1 MPRHTM
7 QYDAMPPQTKSF
19 NAMQRH
25 AKPCNAML
33 CHGSHAM
40 PCNAMPCNAMQCHV
54 TPYQT
59 MQYSPKHPSTIDLGC
74 TKIVFT
80 FTFTSA
86 ATSASPSSCHLQQSS
101 PRWPS
106 HHGQHMVY
114 QSLQV
119 RVALER
125 CHLRWHSGLQAWPD
139 SYDSY
144 IVCGW
149 LLTQL
154 LPSPFPLPCSTSWWR
169 SRWGTGNRCLVQKKV
184 RFRETNNLQAVSPFR
199 CPNFGCGTEN

>member
-1 MPRHTM
+1 M
-7 QYDAMPPQTKSF
+7 QCHATPYHAIRCNATPNKVIQCHATPCQ
-19 NAMQRH
+19 AMQRH
-25 AKPCNAML
+25 AMPWQPC
-33 CHGSHAM
+33 HAM
-40 PCNAMPCNAMQCHV
+40 QCHAMQCHV

-119 RVALER
+119 GVALER

>member
-1 MPRHTM
+1 MQCQSTPYHAMPHAMSCNAIKLYNTM
-7 QYDAMPPQTKSF
+7 QCHATPYHAIRCNATPNKVIQCHATPCQ
-19 NAMQRH
+19 AMQRH
-25 AKPCNAML
+25 AMPWQPC
-33 CHGSHAM
+33 HAM
-40 PCNAMPCNAMQCHV
+40 QCHAMQCHV

-125 CHLRWHSGLQAWPD
+125 CHLRWHSGLQA
-139 SYDSY
+139 
-144 IVCGW
+144 
-149 LLTQL
+149 
-154 LPSPFPLPCSTSWWR
+154 
-169 SRWGTGNRCLVQKKV
+169 
-184 RFRETNNLQAVSPFR
+184 
-199 CPNFGCGTEN
+199 